1 MKFRVTFKTPDAV
14 EDCIRDHLQ
23 QNAEVERHPDGTEE
37 FVMYKGRLNECHSQV
52 SACLN
57 TAQKFCSY
65 LEYVTIEFD
74 TETKTAVVVPSSIS
88 TRVF

>member
-1 MKFRVTFKTPDAV
+1 MKFRVTWKTPDTV
-14 EDCIRDHLQ
+14 EDSIREYLE
-23 QNAEVERHPDGTEE
+23 QNAEVERHPDGGEE

-57 TAQKFCSY
+57 TVEKFCRY

-74 TETKTAVVVPSSIS
+74 TIARTATVIPARLV
-88 TRVF
+88 